1 MRDELVY
8 HDRFMSTKAA
18 IMDVVARAEKGDPQ
32 LLPVFGPTRVG
43 KTTLLNHS
51 IREIIE
57 QRGDEKSVISVV
69 SPKHLTGRALPD
81 ACLAAIGMSATMFR
95 NHVAATDA
103 FIKAVYKRDSCLIVF
118 DETQHMLERG
128 SSTTVRAA
136 ADFLKLISDQTDAS
150 IVISGLPS
158 SAGLFQANEQ
168 LADRA
173 RRPVHFYPYDWHG
186 SDYKCFRA
194 SLAAAL
200 EYLDDQGWKTFDVK
214 DSKFARRMYVATA
227 GRFGLIRK
235 IFMEVQAT
243 GRPGEAFYP
252 MFAKAYEEAVMDRLI
267 DFNPF
272 DPALALKDEH
282 MAKVYVGIM
291 REAGVT
297 V

>member
-1 MRDELVY
+1 MREELIY
-8 HDRFMSTKAA
+8 HDRFMSAKAA
-18 IMDVVARAEKGDPQ
+18 IMDAVSRCDKGDPQ

-57 QRGDEKSVISVV
+57 QRKDEKSVISVV

-81 ACLAAIGMSATMFR
+81 ACLAAIGMSQSMFR
-95 NHVAATDA
+95 NHIVATDA
-103 FIKAVYKRDSCLIVF
+103 FIKAVHKRKTCLIVF

-128 SSTTVRAA
+128 SSTTLRAA
-136 ADFLKLISDQTDAS
+136 ADFLKLIFDQTGAS

-158 SAGLFQANEQ
+158 AEGLFNANEQ

-173 RRPVHFYPYDWHG
+173 RRPVRFYPYDWHG
-186 SDYKCFRA
+186 ADYTHFRA
-194 SLAAAL
+194 ALAGPL
-200 EYLDDQGWKTFDVK
+200 EYLCDQGWETFDVR
-214 DSKFARRMYVATA
+214 DREFARRMYVATA
-227 GRFGLIRK
+227 GRFGLIWK

-243 GRPGEAFYP
+243 GEPGVADYQ
-252 MFAKAYEEAVMDRLI
+252 MFAHVFEETVDNRLI

-272 DPALALKDEH
+272 DPALALKDEL
-282 MAKVYVGIM
+282 MAMAYGGIM
-291 REAGVT
+291 REAGVK